1 MKRLQQL
8 NIAVVL
14 SLLFSVAT
22 FAGEIGMPKAPPPP
36 PPGSSSTTTPG
47 DIWIDTSAATQGP
60 ALASDSAEGI
70 ALNLL
75 QSILSVF

>member
-1 MKRLQQL
+1 MERLQQL

-36 PPGSSSTTTPG
+36 GSCSTTAPG
-47 DIWIDTSAATQGP
+47 DIWIDASVATQGP
-60 ALASDSAEGI
+60 ALVSDSVEGM

-75 QSILSVF
+75 LSILSVF